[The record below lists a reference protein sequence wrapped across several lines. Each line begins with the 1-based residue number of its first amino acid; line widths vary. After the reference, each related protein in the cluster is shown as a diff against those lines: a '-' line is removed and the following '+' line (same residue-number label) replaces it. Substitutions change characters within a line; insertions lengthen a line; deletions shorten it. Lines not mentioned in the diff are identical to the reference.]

1 MERRNP
7 DPGSGPIDR
16 RTVPPA
22 RSAAEVA
29 EEVARF
35 VPDAVLLVG
44 RLLTHPAVPMR
55 AKVIMG
61 AAIGYV
67 IAPID
72 LIPDRIPVL
81 GYVDDVIVA
90 AAAADV
96 LITSVDDDVVE
107 AVWQGSED
115 GLDLL
120 RASTAW
126 SADLLRGALSGRIGS
141 VPVQ

>member
-1 MERRNP
+1 MDRRNP

-16 RTVPPA
+16 RIVPPP
-22 RSAAEVA
+22 RSAVEVA
-29 EEVARF
+29 EEAARF

-44 RLLTHPAVPMR
+44 RLLSHPGVPMR

-81 GYVDDVIVA
+81 GYVDDVLLA
-90 AAAADV
+90 AAAAAV
-96 LITSVDDDVVE
+96 LISSVDDDVVE
-107 AVWQGSED
+107 EAWQGSED
-115 GLDLL
+115 GLDML
-120 RASTAW
+120 RASTTW
-126 SADLLRGALSGRIGS
+126 SAELVRAAITGRLGS
-141 VPVQ
+141 LPVQ